1 MIDEQSICLS
11 VFFYGLLLRYG
22 RGKNLLLD
30 QLTCRV
36 DWGEGVER
44 VKVFFDVLTIER
56 ENTFI
61 AKVQQTNERTN
72 VDVTTSHNVCLKRIK
87 NLKGNFIS
95 NFFFLIKIVTV
106 IFNSI

>member
-1 MIDEQSICLS
+1 M
-11 VFFYGLLLRYG
+11 RYG
-22 RGKNLLLD
+22 RGKNLLVD

-61 AKVQQTNERTN
+61 AKVQQTNERTEVAVTTSHNERTNKRTNEQTNKQTNERTN
-72 VDVTTSHNVCLKRIK
+72 VAVTTSHNVCLKRIK
-87 NLKGNFIS
+87 N
-95 NFFFLIKIVTV
+95 
-106 IFNSI
+106 